1 MPSRDKSLSNVLSV
15 LKLRPSRRFSTGF
28 NTFINAEINGWSWFG
43 PIDDCDYE
51 TSFTM
56 RFGSKSFEG
65 KKYAVFENAFEI
77 ELSRM

>member
-1 MPSRDKSLSNVLSV
+1 MTNLIRIFSA
-15 LKLRPSRRFSTGF
+15 LKFRRSRRFATGF

-43 PIDDCDYE
+43 PIDDWEYE

-65 KKYAVFENAFEI
+65 KKYAEFENAFEI
-77 ELSRM
+77 KLSRM